1 VKLGV
6 MPFVTG
12 PLSHPDIVAELA
24 ERVEASPAESLW
36 AYEHVVYPQE
46 YDSVYP
52 YDAGGKMTS
61 SQLAEDRPDPLQWL
75 GHVAALTRR
84 IRLGTGLVLLPL
96 HNPLILAKRL
106 ATLDRLSGGRLI
118 AGFGIGWLAEE
129 YDALGVPF
137 RERGARADEYLQ
149 ILQTLWAPGAA
160 SFQGRF
166 HSFTDVHSNP
176 KPVAPAGVPIVIGG
190 HSRPAMRRT
199 ARYGQGLFLLRQ
211 TPERVA
217 ELLGLLADEAKEAG
231 RDIGDFE
238 ITVDAPRTAED
249 ARRYAGLGVH
259 RFLLSLRADDP
270 AKFAERTQ
278 RYAET
283 VLAEVPS

>member
-12 PLSHPDIVAELA
+12 PLSHPDTVAELA

-36 AYEHVVYPQE
+36 AYEHVVYSQE

-84 IRLGTGLVLLPL
+84 IRLGTGLMLVPL

-106 ATLDRLSGGRLI
+106 ATLDQLSGGRLI

-137 RERGARADEYLQ
+137 RERGVRADEYLR

-176 KPVAPAGVPIVIGG
+176 KPVVPAGVPIVIGG
-190 HSRPAMRRT
+190 HSRAAMRRT

-211 TPERVA
+211 TPERAA
-217 ELLGLLADEAKEAG
+217 ELLGILADEAKEAG

-238 ITVDAPRTAED
+238 ITVDAPRTTED
-249 ARRYAGLGVH
+249 ARRYADLGVH
-259 RFLLSLRADDP
+259 RFLLSLRADDL

-283 VLAEVPS
+283 VLAEIAS